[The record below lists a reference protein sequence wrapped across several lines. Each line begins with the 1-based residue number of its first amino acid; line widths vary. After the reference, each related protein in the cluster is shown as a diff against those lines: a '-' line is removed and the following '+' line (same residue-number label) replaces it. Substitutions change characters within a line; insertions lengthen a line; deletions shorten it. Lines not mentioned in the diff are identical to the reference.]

1 MVEIEGAMYLFHRA
15 DGSLVCANWRLSTPI
30 GIEDVVEIGC
40 KSGWKLDVNPVAESI
55 MNVI

>member
-30 GIEDVVEIGC
+30 GIEDELG
-40 KSGWKLDVNPVAESI
+40 VNPVAESI